1 MKQQTCRIVGY
12 LLLLCLLSSFLLLPA
27 AAAES
32 TVSPL
37 GQKIKI
43 MTYNVMDDCSANSNG
58 VFPYD
63 SPANREDAIVQM
75 LGKYDP
81 DIIGMQEAGDGGAS
95 GILDWCSALDEDLK
109 NTYSHRSLTDE
120 TGYKMDICRGLIIF
134 YKKDRFTL
142 LDSGAKGY
150 SQPANNKRCYQWVK
164 LRDKKTN
171 VELYVFNTHWTVD
184 GKITLEE
191 NEAIRTVEMQE
202 LADKIKSIAKD
213 QHVFITG
220 DFNSFY
226 APKNSMGD
234 MVNITALQRETG
246 FVDALLTTEDMC
258 SIHANGTKTVLKPD
272 DSGLM
277 TSADHVVYPAD
288 FYAPVKLERILS
300 RTYSPKLSDHDA
312 FLVEFNYKRPTLTAK
327 ASSGEIEAYFSN
339 DAYYI
344 DYMTRGTK
352 AVPITVELPKGAIYT
367 DEACTK
373 SAGSELTIQNGSS
386 NTYMSK
392 NAYYI
397 KFGSEVYP
405 LYLRACNSSALTNG
419 ILVDPSLKDKAPGSK
434 GLYCDKWYCRP
445 VTVGVDGFAT
455 IQEAVDA
462 AKDGDRIM
470 VAPGTYTEEVTYSGK
485 NLEFHGSNRNASKA
499 LVMKNG
505 QLTVNPNRTYETY
518 LSGSITFAFGSLQS
532 GSLMVKGF
540 HFIDSTPTGQIRV
553 TGGNAQK
560 ILDLRISNNLFNC
573 YTDGSVYNGS
583 AIHLNTA
590 LQKTGSIVDNYFC
603 LTEIPTYTDDTGA
616 TVNYTNRA
624 ITMRNMKDM
633 VIHGNYFKGYTGN
646 KLRPFWLTSE
656 VTSDST
662 ADGYGVLCLTG
673 NRLENC
679 TNGSVHINNIRGNTY
694 ADVLIAGNDYG
705 GEKIALDLQET
716 AKQVSQNLPTDKSKI
731 SLWLRTSDLPYLNI
745 LPKTGNGVTPTEFA
759 DYVVFYNDNST
770 VVYDVAPILKGNAS
784 YNGRTPDKEN
794 TASLHYSFKEWTDA
808 DGTPVS
814 LTGLSQS
821 IEVYASY
828 TGESHSMVK
837 QNVKAA
843 TCTEAGY
850 TGDQK
855 CTLCGHVIE
864 GTVTSALGHSVV
876 TAQGKAPTCTVAG
889 YTESASC
896 SRCNAVMK
904 AKETLG
910 ALGHDYVAE
919 ITKAPTLEAEGLR
932 TLTCSRDSSHVVTE
946 TLEPLSPSLY
956 FTFDNSSEA
965 KTRYNNYVYGF
976 NNFDL
981 ISAWRGRTQSYK
993 EGTAT
998 LDLSAGTLTVKP
1010 GVTGFTSI
1018 YADSVNLDLN
1028 YDPEYAD
1035 YFQIR
1040 FKAEG
1045 FTGTTCKVG
1054 MFFYYSTDNS
1064 YVAGS
1069 SVFYDV
1075 KTVQEGEYFTATGQI
1090 AEKVRQLDEV
1100 NRVIIYLS
1108 GLDAA
1113 PDLAGELTLDYA
1125 YAGPYET
1132 LPTAAYTVT
1141 FVDGAGKTLATQI
1154 VNKGETA
1161 VYTGT
1166 TPTKTYDS
1174 TNHYTFKG
1182 WDKALT
1188 NITADTTIAAT
1199 FTAKAHS
1206 YSYATADTANHTA
1219 TCSCGYSKSEAHSY
1233 TLSSVSDSR
1242 HKRTCSKCS
1251 ATDTV
1256 SHSFTY
1262 ASFGDNVKHQRTCA
1276 CGYTDKTEG
1285 HSYSFSNLSATQH
1298 TRTCGKCNFVDQ
1310 ANHIFTYTSTG
1321 STEHTRYCK
1330 WCKYEDAVDH
1340 TWDSGAVTTPASC
1353 TAAGVKTFTCT
1364 ACTDTKA
1371 DPIAATGHREVIDK
1385 AIVPTCTATGLT
1397 EGKHCSVCSEVL
1409 TAQEVIPANGHSF
1422 SYEKLD
1428 GLTHKQGCEN
1438 CDFAEIQEHSF
1449 AEGTCICG
1457 EPEQKAPVL
1466 DPTIKLGHSLNLASD
1481 ISINFGVAKTML
1493 AGFDMRTVYV
1503 ESTVEVYEG
1512 EEYKGTTTVRIDPV
1526 DSGYY
1531 YYFTLTGL
1539 TAVQMNDTIT
1549 SVLYGTK
1556 DGQPYYS
1563 NADVYKISD
1572 YAYSQLNKT
1581 SAPDT
1586 LKILCADLLRYG
1598 AKAQIFKG
1606 YRTAALADG
1615 NMTDD
1620 HRAYLSDIE
1629 AVTFGNTNQVLND
1642 LPNAPIAWA
1651 GKALDLDS
1659 KVCLK
1664 FIFNPADFTGDLSDL
1679 TLKVSYKDLFGE
1691 EMRLTL
1697 TDPYDYSGNGLLY
1710 AFTLDALLASELRE
1724 VVSVQIFHGDT
1735 PVSPTLQYSADTYGN
1750 HKKGDLLELCKAL
1763 FAYSDS
1769 AGNYFK
1775 S

>member
-12 LLLLCLLSSFLLLPA
+12 LLLLCLLSSFLMLPA
-27 AAAES
+27 VAAES
-32 TVSPL
+32 TVAPL

-95 GILDWCSALDEDLK
+95 GILDWCSALDADLK
-109 NTYSHRSLTDE
+109 NTYDHRSLTDE

-202 LADKIKSIAKD
+202 LADKINTIAKD

-339 DAYYI
+339 GAYYI

-352 AVPITVELPKGAIYT
+352 AVPITAELPKGAIYT

-405 LYLRACNSSALTNG
+405 LYLRACNSAALTNG
-419 ILVDPSLKDKAPGSK
+419 VLVDPSLKDKAPGSK

-462 AKDGDRIM
+462 AEDGDRIM

-560 ILDLRISNNLFNC
+560 TLDLRISNNLFNC

-705 GEKIALDLQET
+705 GEKIALDLRET

-731 SLWLRTSDLPYLNI
+731 SLWLRTADLPYLNS
-745 LPKTGNGVTPTEFA
+745 LPKTGSGVTPTEFT

-770 VVYDVAPILKGNAS
+770 VVYDVAPILKGKAT
-784 YNGRTPDKEN
+784 YNGRTPDKES

-808 DGTPVS
+808 DGNPVS

-843 TCTEAGY
+843 TCTETGY

-946 TLEPLSPSLY
+946 ALDPLSPSLY
-956 FTFDNSSEA
+956 FTFDNSNEA

-976 NNFDL
+976 NNFDQ

-998 LDLSAGTLTVKP
+998 LDPSAGTLTVKP

-1090 AEKVRQLDEV
+1090 AERVRQLDEV

-1166 TPTKTYDS
+1166 TPTKAYDS
-1174 TNHYTFKG
+1174 TNHYTFKS

-1188 NITADTTIAAT
+1188 NITADTTVTAT
-1199 FTAKAHS
+1199 FTSKAHS

-1233 TLSSVSDSR
+1233 TLSSVSDSL
-1242 HKRTCSKCS
+1242 HKRTCSKCT

-1285 HSYSFSNLSATQH
+1285 HSYSFSKLSATQH

-1340 TWDSGAVTTPASC
+1340 IWDGGAVTTPASC

-1364 ACTDTKA
+1364 ACTDTKT
-1371 DPIAATGHREVIDK
+1371 DPIAATGHSYSYKATKDPTTNATGTLTGTCSKCSGSTTVTLPELNTTDYTKTTTKAPTCTATGTDK
-1385 AIVPTCTATGLT
+1385 YTWKTTTYGSFYFNATTAAKGHTSVVDPAVDPTCTATGLT
-1397 EGKHCSVCSEVL
+1397 AGAHCSVCNAVL
-1409 TAQEVIPANGHSF
+1409 TAQEAVPATGHTEVTDMAIPASCT
-1422 SYEKLD
+1422 ED
-1428 GLTHKQGCEN
+1428 GLTEGRHCEVCGEVLLAQQTVPATGHSDATPADN
-1438 CDFAEIQEHSF
+1438 RCD
-1449 AEGTCICG
+1449 ICG
-1457 EPEQKAPVL
+1457 GR
-1466 DPTIKLGHSLNLASD
+1466 IK
-1481 ISINFGVAKTML
+1481 
-1493 AGFDMRTVYV
+1493 
-1503 ESTVEVYEG
+1503 
-1512 EEYKGTTTVRIDPV
+1512 
-1526 DSGYY
+1526 
-1531 YYFTLTGL
+1531 
-1539 TAVQMNDTIT
+1539 
-1549 SVLYGTK
+1549 
-1556 DGQPYYS
+1556 
-1563 NADVYKISD
+1563 
-1572 YAYSQLNKT
+1572 
-1581 SAPDT
+1581 
-1586 LKILCADLLRYG
+1586 
-1598 AKAQIFKG
+1598 
-1606 YRTAALADG
+1606 
-1615 NMTDD
+1615 
-1620 HRAYLSDIE
+1620 E
-1629 AVTFGNTNQVLND
+1629 AVLRFRTISLKGNIAINYYMD
-1642 LPNAPIAWA
+1642 L
-1651 GKALDLDS
+1651 
-1659 KVCLK
+1659 
-1664 FIFNPADFTGDLSDL
+1664 
-1679 TLKVSYKDLFGE
+1679 
-1691 EMRLTL
+1691 
-1697 TDPYDYSGNGLLY
+1697 
-1710 AFTLDALLASELRE
+1710 
-1724 VVSVQIFHGDT
+1724 
-1735 PVSPTLQYSADTYGN
+1735 
-1750 HKKGDLLELCKAL
+1750 
-1763 FAYSDS
+1763 
-1769 AGNYFK
+1769 
-1775 S
+1775 